1 MSGRVAKS
9 KPHPKTAE
17 ASKLSEYIAKFG
29 DEVMPCSRCFRHG
42 LSCQIKSE
50 QSHRCQ
56 NCTEAKVV
64 CDGSGVASYLEK
76 NMKARAKLD
85 KEEEEAEAALEAAM
99 ARLARIRKQRR
110 SLKKKGDEIFAR
122 GMRSQEESG
131 ELRDESLA
139 VSEAQS
145 LGAMDLLDWNSILGD
160 VPFELVGDSSS
171 GVAGH

>member
-9 KPHPKTAE
+9 KPHPKTVE
-17 ASKLSEYIAKFG
+17 ASKLAEYIVKFG
-29 DEVMPCSRCFRHG
+29 DDVMPCSRCLRLG
-42 LSCQIKSE
+42 LSCQIKGE

-64 CDGSGVASYLEK
+64 CDGSGVASYQK

-110 SLKKKGDEIFAR
+110 SLKRKGDEIFGR

-139 VSEAQS
+139 ISEAQS
-145 LGAMDLLDWNSILGD
+145 LGAIDLIDWNSILGD
-160 VPFELVGDSSS
+160 VPFEPVGDSSS
-171 GVAGH
+171 GVVGH